1 VTASGRKT
9 AAMSATC
16 LPAGDRQPQ
25 QPIPVGQE
33 VNQHD
38 RQWPEEH
45 LEQEQVLQG
54 QLRGQAHPD

>member
-9 AAMSATC
+9 AAMSVTC

-25 QPIPVGQE
+25 QSIPVGQE

-38 RQWPEEH
+38 R
-45 LEQEQVLQG
+45 
-54 QLRGQAHPD
+54 

>member
-9 AAMSATC
+9 AAMSVTC

-38 RQWPEEH
+38 R
-45 LEQEQVLQG
+45 
-54 QLRGQAHPD
+54 